1 LRRCAF
7 FKQQVSV
14 KLEHYW
20 ELEYVRTRF
29 TEFRRRVQELEKA
42 DDSELARFEFKL
54 RSEARSRSHRLNSPA
69 TDLCHACSSLH
80 CYNAPPAPT
89 GGSMFQSGLLRDRAI
104 FLTGGGSGLGR
115 SMALHFA
122 RLGARVFLVGRREEP
137 LKETC
142 SEIHQNGGAAAFLSC
157 DVRDSNAVDAA
168 FTAAENHF
176 GEIDSLVNNAA
187 GNFMARTEKLSPNA
201 FHAVVG
207 IVLYGTF
214 NCTQAF
220 ARRRIAKKLGGN
232 ILNITT
238 TYAAAN
244 CGSGY
249 VVPSACAKAGVLA
262 LTTSL
267 AVEWAKYHI
276 RVNAIAPGPFPTEG
290 AWSRLIPSKQ
300 FEDHAINKHPMRRF
314 GKHGEL
320 SNLAVFLL
328 SDMSEYING
337 ECVVIDGAQW
347 LRGAGEFNDLG
358 MLPEAVWE
366 QLESARPKKESS

>member
-1 LRRCAF
+1 
-7 FKQQVSV
+7 
-14 KLEHYW
+14 
-20 ELEYVRTRF
+20 
-29 TEFRRRVQELEKA
+29 
-42 DDSELARFEFKL
+42 
-54 RSEARSRSHRLNSPA
+54 
-69 TDLCHACSSLH
+69 
-80 CYNAPPAPT
+80 
-89 GGSMFQSGLLRDRAI
+89 MFQSDLLKDRAI

-122 RLGARVFLVGRREEP
+122 RLGARLFLVGRREDP

-142 SEIHQNGGAAAFLSC
+142 DEIHSAGGAAAFQSC
-157 DVRDSNAVDAA
+157 DIRDYEAVDAA
-168 FTAAENHF
+168 FSAAENQF
-176 GEIDSLVNNAA
+176 GEIDTLVNNAA

-201 FHAVVG
+201 FNAVIS

-214 NCTQAF
+214 YCTQAF
-220 ARRRIAKKLGGN
+220 ARRRIARKLGGN

-249 VVPSACAKAGVLA
+249 IVPSACAKAGVLA

-276 RVNAIAPGPFPTEG
+276 RINAIAPGPFPTEG
-290 AWSRLIPSKQ
+290 AWARLIPSKQ
-300 FEDHAINKHPMRRF
+300 FEEHSLSKHPMRRF
-314 GKHGEL
+314 GKHEEL
-320 SNLAVFLL
+320 TNLAAFLL

-337 ECVVIDGAQW
+337 ECVIIDGGQW

-358 MLPEAVWE
+358 MLPDAAWE
-366 QLESARPKKESS
+366 QLEASRKK